1 MSAEGLDGVV
11 EPSRD
16 GAVVH
21 VHVHVQ
27 PRSGRS
33 ELVGRHGDALK
44 VRVADPPVDGR
55 ATAATAR
62 LLASAL
68 GIPPGRVALTGGA
81 HSRIK
86 RFRISGL
93 SAAEVTRR
101 LLAVLDA

>member
-1 MSAEGLDGVV
+1 MSSEGLDGVV
-11 EPSRD
+11 EPDRD
-16 GAVVH
+16 GAV

-33 ELVGRHGDALK
+33 ELVGRHGDSLK
-44 VRVADPPVDGR
+44 VRVAEPPVDGR

-62 LLASAL
+62 LLAGAL
-68 GIPPGRVALTGGA
+68 GIAPARVALATGA

-86 RFRISGL
+86 RFRVSGL